1 MNAGYVFEELNF
13 DPVRFQ
19 FGGRFDY
26 QTADAEADPKFGPAA
41 SRGFA
46 TGGGSAGVVY
56 TFLGW
61 MVGGAAAAVV
71 LAIAA
76 VWVWWLVIF
85 GPIVFIAATAY
96 GAWYFISQA
105 LGRGDH
111 KHTVEDYKAGRVPGQ
126 TT

>member
-1 MNAGYVFEELNF
+1 MTEQKYWFARRF
-13 DPVRFQ
+13 PVGHR
-19 FGGRFDY
+19 RNSMSPVSP
-26 QTADAEADPKFGPAA
+26 E
-41 SRGFA
+41 GFR
-46 TGGGSAGVVY
+46 VVY